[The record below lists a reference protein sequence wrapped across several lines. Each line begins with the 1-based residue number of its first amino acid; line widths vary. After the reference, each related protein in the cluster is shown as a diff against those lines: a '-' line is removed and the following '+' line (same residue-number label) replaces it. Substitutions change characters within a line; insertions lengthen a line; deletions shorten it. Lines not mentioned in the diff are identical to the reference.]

1 MNKSIL
7 QVICF
12 LVAVNTVMFL
22 TAQVFAEDDPSYPA
36 KEASPGPD
44 TNWVKHTQATLDR
57 LKGKLALTQTQMA
70 AWENWSRAV
79 LTDAHQ
85 QTDRKK
91 FMHHDMH
98 DQAMEDETTPT
109 RMARGIERL
118 REENA
123 WLQQHLTQ
131 LEAAQARTN
140 TFYNTLSANQKTIF
154 DLFWR
159 DVHHQVEEHNMPEMC
174 ERTMR

>member
-12 LVAVNTVMFL
+12 LVVVNTVMFL
-22 TAQVFAEDDPSYPA
+22 TAQVFAEDEPSYPA
-36 KEASPGPD
+36 KEASPGPGTD
-44 TNWVKHTQATLDR
+44 WVKHTQATLDR
-57 LKGKLALTQTQMA
+57 LKAKLALSATQIP
-70 AWENWSRAV
+70 AWDNWSHAV
-79 LTDAHQ
+79 ITDAHQ

-91 FMHHDMH
+91 SMHQEMRE
-98 DQAMEDETTPT
+98 QAMEDETTPA

-118 REENA
+118 REENV

-131 LEAAQARTN
+131 LEAAQSRTA
-140 TFYNTLSANQKTIF
+140 TFYNSLSATQKTIF

-159 DVHHQVEEHNMPEMC
+159 DMHHQTDEHDMPEMC
-174 ERTMR
+174 QRSMR